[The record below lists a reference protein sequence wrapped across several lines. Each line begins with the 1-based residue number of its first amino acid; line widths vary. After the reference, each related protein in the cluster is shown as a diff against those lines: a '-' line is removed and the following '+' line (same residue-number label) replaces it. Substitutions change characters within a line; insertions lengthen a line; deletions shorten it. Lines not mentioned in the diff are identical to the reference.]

1 MKDEKISLLAL
12 VKNSQE
18 KNIVAFLKRNATAYE
33 QNVWHVIFTNAT
45 VLADN
50 VKSRK
55 EVEGRS

>member
-33 QNVWHVIFTNAT
+33 QNV
-45 VLADN
+45 
-50 VKSRK
+50 
-55 EVEGRS
+55 